1 MTMLATLNARRPQ
14 QSRTWEITSDYPM
27 SPALLSPGALEHG
40 FDHERHRH
48 GSSMRMRSSA
58 LKITPFPFTMDLNIR
73 RASAHPGT
81 PLKSPGTPATP
92 KRRSIP
98 SKAFAALNNSMYRR
112 KARSRKS
119 QQKDKIIDSPP
130 PFSKDPEHGNG
141 DISLELL
148 NKKSSSG
155 PIESPEIR
163 EEPISSDSTQPRR
176 LPPIPIP
183 PEKRDRIVGILQ

>member
-1 MTMLATLNARRPQ
+1 MLATLNARRPQ
-14 QSRTWEITSDYPM
+14 QSRTWEITSDYPL
-27 SPALLSPGALEHG
+27 SPALLSPGGLEHG
-40 FDHERHRH
+40 FENDRH
-48 GSSMRMRSSA
+48 GHRNGMHMRSSA

-119 QQKDKIIDSPP
+119 QKDKIIDSPL
-130 PFSKDPEHGNG
+130 PFFKNPEHENG

-148 NKKSSSG
+148 NKKGSSG

-163 EEPISSDSTQPRR
+163 EEPIVNDSTQPRRR

-183 PEKRDRIVGILQ
+183 PEKRDRIAGILQ